1 MWIAET
7 QDDEIDKFFSSAKKT
22 NDMQP
27 RRKYVR
33 GEKLLSRLGFLR
45 GFVIRTTSSFTCRV
59 ITSEQIEGSITCHF
73 LHAVK
78 SSFLNLE

>member
-33 GEKLLSRLGFLR
+33 GEAAFEAWFPSWF
-45 GFVIRTTSSFTCRV
+45 
-59 ITSEQIEGSITCHF
+59 CH
-73 LHAVK
+73 
-78 SSFLNLE
+78 

>member
-33 GEKLLSRLGFLR
+33 GEKLLSRLFFVVLSLEPQAALR
-45 GFVIRTTSSFTCRV
+45 VV
-59 ITSEQIEGSITCHF
+59 
-73 LHAVK
+73 
-78 SSFLNLE
+78 

>member
-33 GEKLLSRLGFLR
+33 GEAAFEAFLR

-59 ITSEQIEGSITCHF
+59 ITSEQIEGSLTCHF

-78 SSFLNLE
+78 SSFFNE